1 MPFLIARKKTLTD
14 KEKRSKAKRNKMNT
28 HEYQAKDIL
37 KFYNIPIPR
46 FGVASSIE
54 GVESILRDLSL
65 KEAVIKI
72 QVHAGGRGKAG
83 GVKIAHSQ
91 QEILKNAR
99 KLIGMKM
106 VNNQTGSQGIIAHQV
121 LISELVAIKKE
132 YYLSIII
139 DRKRKEAVFIAS
151 AEGGVEIEEIA
162 AKNPEKI
169 LTMPIG
175 LNGVLHPF
183 QKLQLVKFMDWK
195 AEMAKQGIQIAE
207 GLVQAFMDT
216 DASLLE
222 INPLVADQNNHLWAL
237 DAKLVVDDNA
247 LFRQSKIVDFYDPSQ
262 AMQNE
267 ARAKESDL
275 AYIALE
281 GNIGCMV
288 NGAGLAMATMDI
300 IQYYGGKP
308 ANFLDVGGG
317 ASKEKVAEGFKI
329 ILSDPNVKAILVNIF
344 GGIMN
349 CATLAEG
356 IIAAVKE
363 MEIRVPLVVR
373 MEGTNVEEGKR
384 LLQHSNLAIITVDGL
399 DNAAKKVVEM
409 LKGKE

>member
-1 MPFLIARKKTLTD
+1 
-14 KEKRSKAKRNKMNT
+14 MNT
-28 HEYQAKDIL
+28 HEYQAKEIL
-37 KFYNIPIPR
+37 TSYKIPIPR

-54 GVESILRDLSL
+54 GVEAVLRDLSL
-65 KEAVIKI
+65 EEAVIKI

-83 GVKIAHSQ
+83 GVKIAHSL
-91 QEILKNAR
+91 QEILKAAR
-99 KLIGMKM
+99 KLLGMKM
-106 VNNQTGSQGIIAHQV
+106 VNNQTGPQGVIAHQV

-132 YYLSIII
+132 YYLSVVI
-139 DRKRKEAVFIAS
+139 DRERKQVVLIAS

-162 AKNPEKI
+162 LKSPEKI
-169 LTMPIG
+169 LTIPIG
-175 LNGVLHPF
+175 LSGALRPF
-183 QKLQLVKFMDWK
+183 QKLQLIKFMQWN
-195 AEMAKQGIQIAE
+195 AEMAKQGAQIAQS
-207 GLVQAFMDT
+207 LVQAFMDT

-222 INPLVADQNNHLWAL
+222 INPLVADQNNQLWAL
-237 DAKLVVDDNA
+237 DAKLAVDDNA
-247 LFRQSKIVDFYDPSQ
+247 LFRQQKIADFYDPSQ
-262 AMQNE
+262 AIQNE
-267 ARAKESDL
+267 VRAKEHDL

-363 MEIRVPLVVR
+363 IKIHVPLVVR
-373 MEGTNVEEGKR
+373 MEGTNVEEGRR
-384 LLQHSNLAIITVDGL
+384 LLEHSHLAIITVDGL
-399 DNAAKKVVEM
+399 ANAAKKVVEM